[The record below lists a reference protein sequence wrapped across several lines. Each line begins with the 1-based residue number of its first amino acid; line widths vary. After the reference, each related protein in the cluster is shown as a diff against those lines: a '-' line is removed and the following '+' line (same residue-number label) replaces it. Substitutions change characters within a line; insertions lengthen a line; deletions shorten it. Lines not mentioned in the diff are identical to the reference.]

1 MCLPA
6 DKIEMDS
13 VYQQKIPVDLTTA
26 TNVRNTTTYA
36 EAQHYIT
43 GLSSQRGWWVLWGR
57 STVVYHLRFYI
68 SLVVNALGAPGRPV
82 QSRCQAIS
90 LSALLQ

>member
-26 TNVRNTTTYA
+26 TNVRNTATYA
-36 EAQHYIT
+36 DVQHCIT
-43 GLSSQRGWWVLWGR
+43 GLSSPRGWWGLWGR
-57 STVVYHLRFYI
+57 NTDVYCLYFYI
-68 SLVVNALGAPGRPV
+68 SLVVNALGALGRPV
-82 QSRCQAIS
+82 
-90 LSALLQ
+90 